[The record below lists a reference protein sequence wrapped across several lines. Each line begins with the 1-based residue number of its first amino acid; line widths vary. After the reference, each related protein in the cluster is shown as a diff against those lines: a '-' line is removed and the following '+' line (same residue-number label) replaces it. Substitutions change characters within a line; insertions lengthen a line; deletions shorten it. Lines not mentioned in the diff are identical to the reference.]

1 MRQRDYWKR
10 CGWTVALVVWGLLA
24 YPVPGECAL
33 YGTDNTGAGSRL
45 LLINPADASSTVVAT
60 VPNWYENYGVNLAIR
75 SLAYNP
81 ADGFLYGTDNTPGSR
96 LLRINRA
103 DASST
108 VVGTVPDW
116 YAPIGTNLAISSL
129 AYSPADGF
137 LYGTDG
143 AMFAGGSRLLR
154 INPANASSTM
164 VGTVPNWYATD
175 TGAWNMPISSLA
187 YNPAD
192 GFLYST
198 DYTPAGSR
206 LLRINPADAS
216 STVVGPV
223 PNWYADVGANPSIT
237 GLAYNTGDGF
247 LYGTDIGI
255 GQGSRLLRINPAD
268 GSSTVVGPD
277 PDWIVPNW
285 YASLGVNVPIS
296 SLAYVPPTHFLGTG
310 VSWVGVDGIA
320 DAENLQKTFGDPRRF
335 PDTTDSTSL
344 PLISVGDGNLDL
356 FKTEFDLLAQ
366 RVRPGD
372 TVILSFSSHGDSDKT
387 GTQIP
392 CWTRYKDATGNI
404 QYESRTGQEYVL
416 LSEDAGDR
424 LYDRDLLALLK
435 DSRFSA
441 VKKIVILDC
450 CRSGGFGPDLAWG
463 LTNVAVLAACDEGEF
478 SSAAFDGTG
487 FFTNVLICGLT
498 EVGNYF
504 RADTNH
510 DGVLTL
516 DELKAY
522 VNAYAFGDLI
532 GQQMPLKEL
541 GGTAPFTGISMV
553 SFTSPDFDGVIGAS
567 MPEPGTLMLLA
578 LGGLALLRRRAA

>member
-1 MRQRDYWKR
+1 MRQRDHWKR

-33 YGTDNTGAGSRL
+33 YGTDQDMFAGGSRL
-45 LLINPADASSTVVAT
+45 LRINRADAPSTVVGT
-60 VPNWYENYGVNLAIR
+60 VPNWYATDTGAWNRPIS

-103 DASST
+103 DASSR

-116 YAPIGTNLAISSL
+116 YAPIGMNLAISSL
-129 AYSPADGF
+129 AYSPADGC

-143 AMFAGGSRLLR
+143 AMVEVGSRLLR
-154 INPANASSTM
+154 INPANACSTV

-206 LLRINPADAS
+206 LLRINPGDAS
-216 STVVGPV
+216 STVVGTV

-247 LYGTDIGI
+247 LYGTDSGI
-255 GQGSRLLRINPAD
+255 GEGSRLLRINPAD
-268 GSSTVVGPD
+268 GSSTVMG
-277 PDWIVPNW
+277 IVPNW
-285 YASLGVNVPIS
+285 YAPLGVNLPIR

-320 DAENLQKTFGDPRRF
+320 DAVNLQETFDDRLRF
-335 PDTTDSTSL
+335 PDTTDTTSL
-344 PLISVGDGNLDL
+344 QLHSVDAGNLGL
-356 FKTEFDLLAQ
+356 FKTQLGLLAE

-387 GTQIP
+387 GTEIP

-478 SSAAFDGTG
+478 SFAAFDGTG

-532 GQQMPLKEL
+532 GQELPLKEP
-541 GGTAPFTGISMV
+541 GGTAPFTGINMV

-578 LGGLALLRRRAA
+578 LGGLALLRRRAT